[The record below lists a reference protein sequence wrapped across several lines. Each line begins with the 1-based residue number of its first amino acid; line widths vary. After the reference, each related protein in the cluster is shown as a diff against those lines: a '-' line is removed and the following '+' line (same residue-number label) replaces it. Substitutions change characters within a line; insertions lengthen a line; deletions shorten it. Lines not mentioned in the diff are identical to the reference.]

1 MGLSVTVLG
10 CSGSYP
16 GPDGACSGYLVR
28 HASAT
33 GTTTV
38 WLDCGSGTMANLQ
51 RHADLD
57 DVDAV
62 VLTHEHPDHWT
73 DLESFHVWAKYGPG
87 KRGIPVY
94 SPTAF
99 RTLTPRNALAPTFD
113 WRAVGDG
120 DCVELVDD
128 SGLTATFSRTD
139 HGPETLAV
147 RLDDAGAGRS
157 LGYSADSGP
166 GWSLEALGPGLDLAL
181 CEATLLSDMEG
192 KVPGHLS
199 ARQAGATATAAGVGT
214 LVLTHLWPTTD
225 PTAAALEARTTFDG
239 PLSVARLHHTYE
251 V

>member
-1 MGLSVTVLG
+1 MDVGLSVTVLG

-16 GPDGACSGYLVR
+16 GRDGACSGYLVR
-28 HASAT
+28 S
-33 GTTTV
+33 GSTTI

-73 DLESFHVWAKYGPG
+73 DLESFYVWAKYGPG

-94 SPTAF
+94 GPGSFSTI
-99 RTLTPRNALAPTFD
+99 TPRATLAPTLV
-113 WRAVGDG
+113 WHVVADG
-120 DCVELVDD
+120 DRVDI
-128 SGLTATFSRTD
+128 GGVTATFSRTD

-147 RLDDAGAGRS
+147 RLDAGGRS

-166 GWSLEALGPGLDLAL
+166 GWSLEALGSGLDLAL
-181 CEATLLSDMEG
+181 CEATLLSDTEG
-192 KVPGHLS
+192 TVPGHLS
-199 ARQAGATATAAGVGT
+199 ARQAGRTAAAAGVGR

-225 PTAAALEARTTFDG
+225 PAAAALEARTTFEG

>member
-1 MGLSVTVLG
+1 VDVGLSVTVLG

-16 GPDGACSGYLVR
+16 GRDGACSGYLVR
-28 HASAT
+28 SA
-33 GTTTV
+33 GGAAI
-38 WLDCGSGTMANLQ
+38 WMDCGGGTMANLQ

-62 VLTHEHPDHWT
+62 VLSHEHPDHWT
-73 DLESFHVWAKYGPG
+73 DLESFHVWAKYGPA

-94 SPTAF
+94 APQSF
-99 RTLTPRNALAPTFD
+99 RTLTPRKDLSPTFD
-113 WRAVGDG
+113 WRVVADG
-120 DCVELVDD
+120 DRVDIRD
-128 SGLTATFSRTD
+128 VAASFSRTD

-147 RLDDAGAGRS
+147 RLDGAGRS

-181 CEATLLSDMEG
+181 CEATLLSDREG

-199 ARQAGATATAAGVGT
+199 ARQAGATAAAAGVGR
-214 LVLTHLWPTTD
+214 LVLTHLWPTVD
-225 PTAAALEARTTFDG
+225 PTAAALEARTTYDG
-239 PLSVARLHHTYE
+239 PLTVARLHDTYE

>member
-1 MGLSVTVLG
+1 MGLTVTVLG

-16 GPDGACSGYLVR
+16 GRDGACSGYLVR
-28 HASAT
+28 STA
-33 GTTTV
+33 GTTI
-38 WLDCGSGTMANLQ
+38 WMDCGSGTMANLQ

-73 DLESFHVWAKYGPG
+73 DLESFHVWAAYGPG

-94 SPTAF
+94 GPRNF
-99 RTLTPRNALAPTFD
+99 RTLTPREALTPTFD
-113 WRAVGDG
+113 WRVVADG
-120 DCVELVDD
+120 DRVDIAD
-128 SGLTATFSRTD
+128 VAASFSRTD

-147 RLDDAGAGRS
+147 RLDGDGRS

-181 CEATLLSDMEG
+181 CEATLLSDREG

-199 ARQAGATATAAGVGT
+199 ARQAGATAAAAGVGK
-214 LVLTHLWPTTD
+214 LVLTHLWPTVD
-225 PTAAALEARTTFDG
+225 PTAAALEARTTYDG
-239 PLSVARLHHTYE
+239 PLGVARLHDTYE

>member
-1 MGLSVTVLG
+1 MDVGLTVTVLG

-16 GPDGACSGYLVR
+16 GRDGACSGYLVR
-28 HASAT
+28 AA
-33 GTTTV
+33 GTTV

-62 VLTHEHPDHWT
+62 VLTHEHADHWT
-73 DLESFHVWAKYGPG
+73 DVEGFRVWAQYGPG
-87 KRGIPVY
+87 KTGIPVY
-94 SPTAF
+94 GPASL
-99 RTLTPRNALAPTFD
+99 RTITPRDEWAPTLE
-113 WRAVGDG
+113 WHSVADG
-120 DCVELVDD
+120 DRVAI
-128 SGLTATFSRTD
+128 GALTASFSRTD

-147 RLDDAGAGRS
+147 RLDGGGRA

-181 CEATLLSDMEG
+181 CEATLLSDTEG

-199 ARQAGATATAAGVGT
+199 ARQAGATAAAAAVER
-214 LVLTHLWPTTD
+214 LVLTHLWPTND
-225 PTAAALEARTTFDG
+225 PAAAALEAATTYDG

-251 V
+251 A